1 VEPTEQEY
9 LELLMMFIIVLA
21 SAKILEEIM
30 IRLKLVPVLGDLLAG
45 IILGPS
51 LLSII
56 KPNGFLNTLATLGII
71 LLLLLVGM
79 ETDIGKLKRYEK
91 ISVISGSGGAIVS
104 FILGATL
111 GLIFGYNIV
120 SSLFIGAILIATSVG
135 ITVRTLLELH
145 VYGTK
150 EAYVILGAAVIDDIY
165 GLLALALVYT
175 IARGSGGASQA
186 YTIFLAFIGL
196 LVIILVFH
204 YTSKHIKEVYRVM
217 KHLKS
222 EEAHFIFILIY
233 SMVVALA
240 VGMLGLSPI
249 VGAFFIGLAFSKM
262 PGVENLREKLST
274 LVAIFTPIYFVTAGL
289 MLNIRILHVDLRS
302 ISIALL
308 IILAGFLSKIIGCGF
323 ILKPFRF
330 RMRELLTI
338 GVGMVPRAEV
348 ATIIAVTG
356 LAAGIITQEIFL
368 GAILLVYTSS
378 LLTPILLKQL
388 LLRKR

>member
-1 VEPTEQEY
+1 MKLTEHEY
-9 LELLMMFIIVLA
+9 LELLMIFIIVLA
-21 SAKILEEIM
+21 SAKILEEVM

-45 IILGPS
+45 IVLGPS

-56 KPNGFLNTLATLGII
+56 KPSEFLNTLATLGII
-71 LLLLLVGM
+71 LLLLLIGM
-79 ETDIGKLKRYEK
+79 ETDISKFRRYEK
-91 ISVISGSGGAIVS
+91 ISIISASGGAIVS
-104 FILGATL
+104 FILGVTL
-111 GLIFGYNIV
+111 GLIFGYSIV

-145 VYGTK
+145 AYGTK

-175 IARGSGGASQA
+175 AAKGGEGMSQL
-186 YTIFLAFIGL
+186 YTVLSAFIGL
-196 LVIILVFH
+196 LAIVLVFH
-204 YTSKHIKEVYRVM
+204 YTSKYIREFHMVV

-222 EEAHFIFILIY
+222 EESHFIFILIY
-233 SMVVALA
+233 SMVIALA

-249 VGAFFIGLAFSKM
+249 VGAFFIGLALSKI

-274 LVAIFTPIYFVTAGL
+274 LVAIFTPIYFVIAGL

-308 IILAGFLSKIIGCGF
+308 IILAGFLSKIVGCGF
-323 ILKPFRF
+323 ILKPFHF

-348 ATIIAVTG
+348 ATVIAVTG

-368 GAILLVYTSS
+368 GTILLVYTSS

-388 LLRKR
+388 LLRKY